1 MKKRVYDL
9 EERLIQFGVAIIEL
23 AETTNKRRYA
33 AIHLSKQLIRSG
45 TSPGIHYGEAQAA
58 ESRKDFVHKMKVILK
73 ELRETRGNLV
83 MSNRANLIKSGQ
95 TVDSVIDECS
105 QLIAIFVKSIQTAE
119 KRDGKNLRTEERKT
133 VKGNRRAGED

>member
-1 MKKRVYDL
+1 
-9 EERLIQFGVAIIEL
+9 
-23 AETTNKRRYA
+23 
-33 AIHLSKQLIRSG
+33 
-45 TSPGIHYGEAQAA
+45 
-58 ESRKDFVHKMKVILK
+58 MKVILK

-95 TVDSVIDECS
+95 AVDSVIDECS

>member
-1 MKKRVYDL
+1 
-9 EERLIQFGVAIIEL
+9 
-23 AETTNKRRYA
+23 
-33 AIHLSKQLIRSG
+33 
-45 TSPGIHYGEAQAA
+45 
-58 ESRKDFVHKMKVILK
+58 MKVILK

>member
-1 MKKRVYDL
+1 
-9 EERLIQFGVAIIEL
+9 
-23 AETTNKRRYA
+23 
-33 AIHLSKQLIRSG
+33 
-45 TSPGIHYGEAQAA
+45 
-58 ESRKDFVHKMKVILK
+58 MKVILK

-133 VKGNRRAGED
+133 VKRNRRAGED